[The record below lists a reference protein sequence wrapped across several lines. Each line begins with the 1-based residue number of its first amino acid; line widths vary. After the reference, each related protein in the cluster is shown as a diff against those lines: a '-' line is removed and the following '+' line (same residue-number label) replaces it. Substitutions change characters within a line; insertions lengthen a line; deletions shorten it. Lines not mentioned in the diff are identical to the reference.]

1 MAAEKAGF
9 DADLA
14 GLLPDVFGIE
24 WEEVARGL
32 AVARITVARR
42 HMAPNGFLHAASVIA
57 LADSCTG
64 FGCQASLPE
73 GGISFTTVELKA
85 NYFSSAKE
93 GDVVGCRAT
102 MKHGGRTTQVWDAD
116 VVNETAGKAMAVF
129 RCTQMILYPR

>member
-9 DADLA
+9 DAELA
-14 GLLPDVFGIE
+14 GLLPEVFGIV
-24 WEEVARGL
+24 WEEVAKGL
-32 AVARITVARR
+32 AIARFTVARR

-85 NYFSSAKE
+85 NYFSTARE
-93 GDVVGCRAT
+93 GEVVACRAT
-102 MKHGGRTTQVWDAD
+102 IKHGGRTTQVWDAD
-116 VVNETAGKAMAVF
+116 VVNETSGKAMAAF